1 MRPPMSEETIAVRVL
16 VIDDQDPV
24 REAMCDMLDL
34 EGIPFLSAEDG
45 AAGVAFVEQHG
56 DGIGLVILD
65 LTMPGLSGEETF
77 RRIRATAPGL
87 PIIVSSGPTGP
98 LRWHRWKTRTW
109 PTISRSRTLSRTW
122 SVSCAT

>member
-1 MRPPMSEETIAVRVL
+1 MSEETIAGRVL
-16 VIDDQDPV
+16 VIDDEDLV
-24 REAMCDMLDL
+24 RDAICDMLDL
-34 EGIPFLSAEDG
+34 EAIPFLSAEDG

-87 PIIVSSGPTGP
+87 PIVVSSGHDRAAALAP
-98 LRWHRWKTRTW
+98 LEDENVADYLQK
-109 PTISRSRTLSRTW
+109 PYALSDMVGLVRKLMG
-122 SVSCAT
+122 